1 MTSEPSIPVVPVEE
15 DQGWRIAARL
25 NWLRAGVMGAND
37 GIVSTAGLV
46 VGVAAA
52 SVSDDALLASGVAAV
67 VAGALSM
74 AVGEYVSVSSQ
85 RDSQLAELAH
95 EQQELAADP
104 EYEIAQLAGLI
115 AAQGVDVDL
124 AREVAAQLTE
134 KDPFGAHARIELGIN
149 PEELTN
155 PWQAGLSSM
164 VAFVVGALVPL
175 IAVLVAPRDIAEP
188 VTAVAVVA
196 ALVVTGAVSAT
207 LGRAPR
213 LPAILRT
220 TCGGLLAM
228 IVTYSVGSIID
239 TQF

>member
-1 MTSEPSIPVVPVEE
+1 VTTEPSVPIVPVDE
-15 DQGWRIAARL
+15 DQGARIATRL

-95 EQQELAADP
+95 EERELAADP

-134 KDPFGAHARIELGIN
+134 KDPLAAHARIELGID

-164 VAFVVGALVPL
+164 IAFVVGALVPL

-196 ALVVTGAVSAT
+196 ALVVTGAVSAR
-207 LGRAPR
+207 LGRAPKLR
-213 LPAILRT
+213 AVLRT

-228 IVTYSVGSIID
+228 TVTYSVGTIID